1 MKENENEIKN
11 DIITGVI
18 NPKNLKLSSKI
29 RCLLLLCLY
38 LSLAA
43 ISMTFVSIK
52 ISNAIKPKNDM
63 KGIKFEDLLLQSLEE
78 YNQSKSL
85 FGVPVVPNKHGTPV
99 GPAAG
104 PHTQLTGNIIAAY
117 AAGAR
122 IFDLKTIQILAG
134 EALGIQRPCIYVGS
148 EVYNIEW
155 SSEFDA
161 KNAMNEYIKAAVLI
175 QVLAKEFDLRPFNE
189 LEFIISV
196 GYDLKGI
203 KSEIVDSFIE
213 NMKDAKLTEEWKEDI
228 KTLKDNINLFKK
240 FKLED
245 IDKLE
250 SKLTNTVTL
259 STMHGCPAQDIEQIG
274 MYLMKEKK
282 LNTYIKMNP
291 TLLGKD
297 KLDEILKKK
306 GYDIVLPVEVF
317 KNDIDIN
324 QAITII
330 QNCKKEAEKLHLTFG
345 VKLTNT
351 LPTSIQHKELAGD
364 TMYMSGPGLYALS
377 INVANILAN
386 EFKGD
391 LPIAYSGGIDD
402 KNIKEVLST
411 GISPITLS
419 SFLLKP
425 QGYKNIGKLLVK
437 VDIPKKIDVEKLK
450 ALATN
455 AIDDKNYDRKDVKVY
470 QCKPNYS
477 EFCAACHN
485 CEDVC
490 PNRANRRKKIN
501 GKEVVL
507 HDPDLCNECGA
518 CAHNC
523 IMGHKPYLE
532 KACTVE
538 PPSILSHNLSLYFVG
553 AMVGIIGLF
562 ICTKKIENKKWL
574 LFISLVGSSL
584 VPIIPQITKLNSCC
598 LLAYYCAMGLFNGF
612 LFVYSVMWI
621 EQFGKQNKKI
631 ILLSLIPMVIGLGI
645 FAAYNCQACIPCI
658 QATIL
663 CLAGICVIFSD
674 NNNFNSSL
682 LLFKS
687 GSKYYHIETLEDNES
702 KEYARD
708 SLFQFKEKKEEKKG
722 TLFGKVYTGGLVS
735 FIILVL
741 CGICGIANMKLE
753 GDFTTLVGIPA
764 IGVIVNSLLI
774 SSYNCCILP
783 ISIIVCYIIA
793 AILGTMLSCCPLA
806 SYGFIFTTSLLF
818 TQILLLILSKLDSE
832 KKVCGLG
839 LVGALACGAAA
850 SANCLNETLGKNIMY
865 LMCLGSISAVFA
877 GYYKKKGIKELEK
890 KRKENEN
897 DIELEDID
905 NEGEKSEKI
914 VSF

>member
-1 MKENENEIKN
+1 MKEHEEKN
-11 DIITGVI
+11 TEIITGVI
-18 NPKNLKLSSKI
+18 SPKNFKLNCKTRFS
-29 RCLLLLCLY
+29 LLFFLY

-43 ISMTFVSIK
+43 ISMTFVCIK
-52 ISNAIKPKNDM
+52 ITNAIKPKNDM
-63 KGIKFEDLLLQSLEE
+63 KGIKFEDLLLQSLNE
-78 YNQSKSL
+78 YHQSHSL
-85 FGVPVVPNKHGTPV
+85 FGVPVVPNSHGTPI

-117 AAGAR
+117 AGGAK

-228 KTLKDNINLFKK
+228 KALKENIHLFKK

-274 MYLMKEKK
+274 IYLMKEKK
-282 LNTYIKMNP
+282 LNTFIKMNP
-291 TLLGKD
+291 TLLGKN

-306 GYDIVLPVEVF
+306 GYDIVLPESVF
-317 KNDIDIN
+317 KNDIDIK

-330 QNCKKEAEKLHLTFG
+330 QNCKKVADSLNLKFG

-351 LPTSIQHKELAGD
+351 LPTSIQHKELAGE

-377 INVANILAN
+377 INVADILAT

-391 LPIAYSGGIDD
+391 LLIAYSGGIDD
-402 KNIKEVLST
+402 KNIKDVLAT
-411 GISPITLS
+411 GINPITLS

-425 QGYKNIGKLLVK
+425 QGYKNLAKLLVDTK
-437 VDIPKKIDVEKLK
+437 IPQRIDTIKLK
-450 ALATN
+450 ALAEK
-455 AIDDKNYDRKDVKVY
+455 AITDKNYDRKDVKVY
-470 QCKPNYS
+470 QCRPDYS

-490 PNRANRRKKIN
+490 PNRANRRMKIN
-501 GKEVVL
+501 GKDVVL

-518 CAHNC
+518 CAHHC

-532 KACTVE
+532 KACTLE
-538 PPSILSHNLSLYFVG
+538 PPSILSNNFSFYFQG
-553 AMVGIIGLF
+553 AFCGIIGLF
-562 ICTKKIENKKWL
+562 ICTKKIENKKYI
-574 LFISLVGSSL
+574 LFVSLVGSSL
-584 VPIIPQITKLNSCC
+584 IPLLTKLINLNSCG
-598 LLAYYCAMGLFNGF
+598 LLALYCTIGFFNGF
-612 LFVYSVMWI
+612 LFVYIIMWI
-621 EQFGKQNKKI
+621 DQFGKQNKKI
-631 ILLSLIPMVIGLGI
+631 ALLSLIPLVMGFGI
-645 FAAYNCQACIPCI
+645 FIAYNFQAYILCI
-658 QATIL
+658 QVTVL
-663 CLAGICVIFSD
+663 CL
-674 NNNFNSSL
+674 SSL
-682 LLFKS
+682 CVVLSDDKNFKSTVVLFKS
-687 GSKYYHIETLEDNES
+687 GSKYYNIETLEDNES

-708 SLFQFKEKKEEKKG
+708 SLFRIEDKKEEKKG
-722 TLFGKVYTGGLVS
+722 TLFGKVYICSLIS
-735 FIILVL
+735 FIILIL
-741 CGICGIANMKLE
+741 CSISGLANMKLK
-753 GDFTTLVGIPA
+753 GDFGIFVGIPA
-764 IGVIVNSLLI
+764 IAVILNSLI
-774 SSYNCCILP
+774 IASYNSYILP
-783 ISIIVCYIIA
+783 ISIIICYIST
-793 AILGTMLSCCPLA
+793 AIFGITLSIHPA
-806 SYGFIFTTSLLF
+806 VQYGFILGISSLF
-818 TQILLLILSKLDSE
+818 TQILLLILSKLDS
-832 KKVCGLG
+832 KNKICGLG
-839 LVGALACGAAA
+839 LVGTLACCIA
-850 SANCLNETLGKNIMY
+850 SCDNCLNELCKEKIMY
-865 LMCLGSISAVFA
+865 LMCIGSIFA
-877 GYYKKKGIKELEK
+877 CIACYFKIKSIGQLEK
-890 KRKENEN
+890 NRKDKEN

-905 NEGEKSEKI
+905 KELDK
-914 VSF
+914 

>member
-1 MKENENEIKN
+1 MEEHEKETTTN
-11 DIITGVI
+11 IITGEI
-18 NPKNLKLSSKI
+18 HPKYFKLNFSNRI
-29 RCLLLLCLY
+29 LTLLCLY
-38 LSLAA
+38 LSLTA
-43 ISMTFVSIK
+43 ISMIFVCIK

-63 KGIKFEDLLLQSLEE
+63 KGIKFEDLLLQSLKE
-78 YNQSKSL
+78 YQESKSF
-85 FGVPVVPNKHGTPV
+85 FGVPVTPNPHGTPI

-117 AAGAR
+117 AAGAK

-228 KTLKDNINLFKK
+228 KVLKENINLFKK

-274 MYLMKEKK
+274 VYLMKEKK

-291 TLLGKD
+291 TLLGKK
-297 KLDEILKKK
+297 KLDEILKQK
-306 GYDIVLPVEVF
+306 GYDILLPEEVF
-317 KNDIDIN
+317 KNDIDVN

-330 QNCKKEAEKLHLTFG
+330 QNCKKVASSLGLKFG

-377 INVANILAN
+377 INVADILAN

-391 LPIAYSGGIDD
+391 LLIAYSGGIDD
-402 KNIKEVLST
+402 KNIKEVLAT
-411 GISPITLS
+411 GINPITLS

-425 QGYKNIGKLLVK
+425 KGYQNLGKLLV
-437 VDIPKKIDVEKLK
+437 DTTIPKKIDTTKLK
-450 ALATN
+450 DLAAK
-455 AIDDKNYDRKDVKVY
+455 AITDKNYDKKEVKVY

-490 PNRANRRKKIN
+490 PNRANRRMKIN
-501 GKEVVL
+501 GKDVVL

-518 CAHNC
+518 CAYNC

-532 KACTVE
+532 KACTIE
-538 PPSILSHNLSLYFVG
+538 PPSLLSNNFSFYFVG
-553 AMVGIIGLF
+553 AFCGIIALF
-562 ICTKKIENKKWL
+562 ICTKKIENKKYIL
-574 LFISLVGSSL
+574 IISLIGSS
-584 VPIIPQITKLNSCC
+584 IIPILPMLVNFNSCG
-598 LLAYYCAMGLFNGF
+598 LFALYYAIGFFNGF

-621 EQFGKQNKKI
+621 EQFGKQRDKVE
-631 ILLSLIPMVIGLGI
+631 LLSLIPFVMGLGI
-645 FAAYNCQACIPCI
+645 FIAFNFQAYIVCI

-663 CLAGICVIFSD
+663 CLSCICVFYID
-674 NNNFNSSL
+674 NKIFNSSII
-682 LLFKS
+682 LFKS
-687 GSKYYHIETLEDNES
+687 GTKYYHIETLEENEH
-702 KEYARD
+702 KEYARE
-708 SLFQFKEKKEEKKG
+708 SLFRIEKEKEEKKQSS
-722 TLFGKVYTGGLVS
+722 LGKVYICGLIS
-735 FIILVL
+735 FIILIL
-741 CGICGIANMKLE
+741 CGIWGLVNIKFESNFATLLGITPFAL
-753 GDFTTLVGIPA
+753 I
-764 IGVIVNSLLI
+764 INSLLI
-774 SSYNCCILP
+774 KSYNSYILP
-783 ISIIVCYIIA
+783 YSIIVCYISA
-793 AILGTMLSCCPLA
+793 AVFGNILYLHTPFIEYFFILSIV
-806 SYGFIFTTSLLF
+806 SLF
-818 TQILLLILSKLDSE
+818 TQILLLILSKLNLNN
-832 KKVCGLG
+832 KICGLG
-839 LVGALACGAAA
+839 LVGALACCSA
-850 SANCLNETLGKNIMY
+850 SCAYCLSELMGDKIMY
-865 LMCLGSISAVFA
+865 LMCCGCIFA
-877 GYYKKKGIKELEK
+877 GISCYYKIKSIAEIEK
-890 KRKENEN
+890 KNKDNEN
-897 DIELEDID
+897 DIELDDID
-905 NEGEKSEKI
+905 KE
-914 VSF
+914 

>member
-1 MKENENEIKN
+1 MQEQEKENNS
-11 DIITGVI
+11 DVITGKI
-18 NPKNLKLSSKI
+18 IPKIFKLNPCKRSIVLI
-29 RCLLLLCLY
+29 CLY

-43 ISMTFVSIK
+43 ISMTFISIK
-52 ISNAIKPKNDM
+52 ISNALKPKNDM
-63 KGIKFEDLLLQSLEE
+63 KGISFEDLLLQSLKE
-78 YNQSKSL
+78 YGESKSF
-85 FGVPVVPNKHGTPV
+85 FGVPVVPNPHGTPV

-175 QVLAKEFDLRPFNE
+175 QAFAKEFDLRPFNE

-213 NMKDAKLTEEWKEDI
+213 NMKDAKNTEEWKEDI
-228 KTLKDNINLFKK
+228 KVLKANINLFKK
-240 FKLED
+240 LKLED
-245 IDKLE
+245 IDKFE

-274 MYLMKEKK
+274 IYLMKEKK

-297 KLDEILKKK
+297 KLDEILKTK

-317 KNDIDIN
+317 KNDIDLS
-324 QAITII
+324 QAISII
-330 QNCKKEAEKLHLTFG
+330 HNCKKVAANEGLKFG

-351 LPTSIQHKELAGD
+351 LPTSIQHKELAGE

-386 EFKGD
+386 EFNGD

-402 KNIKEVLST
+402 KNIKDVLST
-411 GISPITLS
+411 GINPITLS

-425 QGYKNIGKLLVK
+425 KGYKNIGKLLV
-437 VDIPKKIDVEKLK
+437 DIKIPEKIDTNKLK
-450 ALATN
+450 TLAEN
-455 AIDDKNYDRKDVKVY
+455 AIKDKNYDRKDVKVY
-470 QCKPNYS
+470 ECKPNYS

-490 PNRANRRKKIN
+490 PNRANRRININ
-501 GKEVVL
+501 GKDVVL

-532 KACTVE
+532 KACTLE
-538 PPSILSHNLSLYFVG
+538 PPTILSKNLSLYFLGVLL
-553 AMVGIIGLF
+553 GIIALF
-562 ICTKKIENKKWL
+562 ICTKKFENKKYIL
-574 LFISLVGSSL
+574 VLSLVGSAI
-584 VPIIPQITKLNSCC
+584 VPILSKVITMKSCC
-598 LLAYYCAMGLFNGF
+598 LLTYYCTMGFFNGF
-612 LFVYSVMWI
+612 LFVYNISWI

-631 ILLSLIPMVIGLGI
+631 AFLSLIPLIIGFGI
-645 FAAYNCQACIPCI
+645 FIAYNYQAHIPCI
-658 QATIL
+658 QSTIL
-663 CLAGICVIFSD
+663 GICCIIVLFIENKIYD
-674 NNNFNSSL
+674 SSIV
-682 LLFKS
+682 LFKS
-687 GSKYYHIETLEDNES
+687 GSKYYNIETIEENE
-702 KEYARD
+702 KNDYARE
-708 SLFQFKEKKEEKKG
+708 SLFRNNENKEEKKG
-722 TLFGKVYTGGLVS
+722 SLYGKVIICGIISLS
-735 FIILVL
+735 ILVL
-741 CGICGIANMKLE
+741 CGICGLAKIKLNGE
-753 GDFTTLVGIPA
+753 FGVLIGIPA
-764 IGVIVNSLLI
+764 ISVIFTSLII

-783 ISIIVCYIIA
+783 YSIIIVYIIG
-793 AILGTMLSCCPLA
+793 AIFGNVLTKCSVA
-806 SYGFIFTTSLLF
+806 QYGFILCINLLF
-818 TQILLLILSKLDSE
+818 IQIVLLILSKLNVNN
-832 KKVCGLG
+832 KNCGIG
-839 LVGALACGAAA
+839 LIGIVISCTAAC
-850 SANCLNETLGKNIMY
+850 ANCLNKLCEDCIMY
-865 LMCLGSISAVFA
+865 LMCIGVIFA
-877 GYYKKKGIKELEK
+877 AIACYYKIKGIKEMK
-890 KRKENEN
+890 KKGENN

-905 NEGEKSEKI
+905 HE
-914 VSF
+914 